1 MNFVVYMIV
10 NVILTLVLGVL
21 IKNKLKKMKLEQT
34 IRDDGPEAHLK
45 KRGTPSMGGL
55 IFLIPI
61 TLIAIIYLPNT
72 ILPLIALIGY
82 ALLGIYD
89 DIDKRVVN
97 KSSGLSIKKKL
108 ILEIVIG
115 IIVSI
120 VALFILNN
128 NIVGLSKNL
137 IFNIHPVFYVLFII
151 IFLISVTNGVNFT
164 DGLDGLATLV
174 TIPILILYIFISI
187 DQGNIIMAK
196 FSAMALASIIGFL
209 FFNIHPAKIFMG
221 DTGSLAL
228 GALVAAIAIVL
239 NVEILLLIFGFV
251 YFIEVLS
258 VIIQIIY
265 FKKTNGKRFFKMA
278 PLHHHFELSGWSEVK
293 VVTVFTIISVATST
307 LAYFVYI
314 LI

>member
-164 DGLDGLATLV
+164 DGLDGLANLV